1 MARRVS
7 VLCSGGVDSV
17 FLAQEAHE
25 DPEIELH
32 SLIYIVTDIP
42 ALGQEVR
49 AVESTAARLEVPLC
63 TIDAALDTRI
73 MRTGKH
79 ARVVP
84 GRNLAFLSL
93 AVNAVCNDV
102 DCIWIGCTE
111 NDYDDYPDC
120 RQSFVQAVSDLCYS
134 FYEVEIEAPFVHKT
148 KHGILAE
155 RLMNH
160 QDPRAVMHL
169 LDRCWSCY
177 APSDSETD
185 LGVVPCGECNSCLE
199 RQDAVLKFLKRN
211 VNLHFLALSLEEL
224 EGHLDA

>member
-17 FLAQEAHE
+17 FLAQEAHD

-42 ALGQEVR
+42 ALAEEVR

-63 TIDAALDTRI
+63 MIDAALDTRI
-73 MRTGKH
+73 MRRGNN

-84 GRNLAFLSL
+84 GRNLAFLAL
-93 AVNAVCNDV
+93 AVNAVSHDV
-102 DCIWIGCTE
+102 DAIWIGCTA
-111 NDYDDYPDC
+111 DDDADYPDC
-120 RQSFVQAVSDLCYS
+120 RQDFLQDVSDLCSMFYS
-134 FYEVEIEAPFVHKT
+134 VEIEAPFVHKT

-185 LGVVPCGECNSCLE
+185 LGVVPCGQCNSCLE
-199 RQDAVLKFLKRN
+199 RQGAVLKFLERN
-211 VNLHFLALSLEEL
+211 VNLHFLALSLEEF